1 MAISEEIAAAV
12 LAGFKQGVLAEA
24 KRQSVMVG
32 KEVVRELPGA
42 LADTSALVN
51 SALLFVEE
59 TAEVAQK
66 PKRRS
71 RAARSADKK
80 LSAAFKEANRRYRT
94 KSGALRAGRTQADIA
109 KLAHRLRKKM

>member
-1 MAISEEIAAAV
+1 MAISDEIAAAV
-12 LAGFKQGVLAEA
+12 LAGFKQGVIAEA
-24 KRQSVMVG
+24 KKQARMAG

-42 LADTSALVN
+42 LADTSALVD

-59 TAEVAQK
+59 TAEVAAK

-94 KSGALRAGRTQADIA
+94 KSGALRSGRTQRDIA
-109 KLAHRLRKKM
+109 KLAHKLRKKM